1 MGRIRK
7 HLTPATFIAF
17 VALVFALTGGAF
29 AASSNGGGSGSK
41 ATASAGNGPAIATT
55 AKKKAKTK
63 AGARGP
69 AGPQGK
75 AGANGATG
83 AAGATGPGGAGGAT
97 GPIGPEGKAGT
108 AGAPGESVII
118 KPLSKGSPACEEG
131 GAEFKVGVSTG
142 RACNG
147 TTGYTPTLPS
157 KATETGTWSF
167 SAPEATAAVAPVS
180 FAIPLEKPLEA
191 ADVHYLDITEWSNK
205 TGPAGCPGTAE
216 KPEAA
221 AGQFCAYGT
230 SFSGTVSVPAAII
243 QNSAE
248 GFPNSG
254 ASKAGAVIFFGEPES
269 GGAFAFG
276 TWAVTAP

>member
-1 MGRIRK
+1 MFSKLRVR
-7 HLTPATFIAF
+7 LTFANITATM
-17 VALVFALTGGAF
+17 ALIFAMSGSAL
-29 AASSNGGGSGSK
+29 AASHYLITSLGQIKPTVQKQLKG
-41 ATASAGNGPAIATT
+41 
-55 AKKKAKTK
+55 KT
-63 AGARGP
+63 GP
-69 AGPQGK
+69 AGPSGAQG
-75 AGANGATG
+75 AQG
-83 AAGATGPGGAGGAT
+83 AAGATGPGGTAGAT

-216 KPEAA
+216 TPEAA

-243 QNSAE
+243 QNSAA